1 MAICH
6 LNDLG
11 DLEIYMWFN
20 SVYKNDFKISRYI
33 QNNSEFNLSNC
44 TIINLNLLCE

>member
-1 MAICH
+1 MVICY

-20 SVYKNDFKISRYI
+20 FVYKNDFKI
-33 QNNSEFNLSNC
+33 F
-44 TIINLNLLCE
+44 

>member
-20 SVYKNDFKISRYI
+20 SVYKNDFKISRYR
-33 QNNSEFNLSNC
+33 
-44 TIINLNLLCE
+44 IIVNFI